1 MISTLEVENQ
11 NQEEDLH
18 RSVFPLLFDRKNPSD
33 VVKQPY
39 FSLYKS
45 LYKSRFG
52 DFMSSPTRHSVF

>member
-1 MISTLEVENQ
+1 MISTFEVENQ
-11 NQEEDLH
+11 NQEGDLC
-18 RSVFPLLFDRKNPSD
+18 RSEIPLLFDRKNPAD

-39 FSLYKS
+39 FSLYNS